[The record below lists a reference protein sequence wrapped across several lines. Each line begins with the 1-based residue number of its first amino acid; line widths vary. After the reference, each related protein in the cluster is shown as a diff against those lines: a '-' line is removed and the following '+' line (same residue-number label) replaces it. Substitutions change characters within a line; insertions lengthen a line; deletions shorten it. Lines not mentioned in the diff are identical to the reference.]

1 MDPDACL
8 AYIRSVAARM
18 IADNDN
24 QVELDTDDAISLAE
38 HIRALDEWLSN
49 GDFLPHDWDL

>member
-8 AYIRSVAARM
+8 SYIRSVSARM
-18 IADNDN
+18 IADCDN

-38 HIRALDEWLSN
+38 HIRALDEWIAN
-49 GDFLPHDWDL
+49 GGFLPESWKR